1 MNSKGKA
8 KKYIKLVKGGK
19 LRWANKESEIINAEK
34 FIECK
39 NIII

>member
-19 LRWANKESEIINAEK
+19 LRWANKESEIINSDK
-34 FIECK
+34 FIEC
-39 NIII
+39 NLV